1 MTPAAGEAPAPGPD
15 GDQDG
20 GSRDEGSRDDTD
32 PGRSIGAVVREL
44 APEFPDLTISKL
56 RFLETEG
63 LVTPQRLPS
72 GYRRYRRADVARLR
86 YVLTAQRDRFW
97 PLKVIREALDALDRG
112 LAPAGEA
119 AAVPGP
125 ATDPGPGDLTRVVGT
140 PGRPVVPVAAPD
152 PELPEPDALGPGRAL
167 RLTDAELCEASGLTP
182 DALTALTGYGL
193 LRAGRDGHWDEP
205 ALAVATAAARLAAVG
220 IEPRHLRPF
229 RTAADREVAL
239 VRQAV
244 RPGDEAEVRR
254 VLQQCLALHVALVRA
269 GAAAPPT
276 A

>member
-1 MTPAAGEAPAPGPD
+1 MTATGDAPAAGPGD
-15 GDQDG
+15 A
-20 GSRDEGSRDDTD
+20 RTEGAAAGTT
-32 PGRSIGAVVREL
+32 GRSIGAVVDEL
-44 APEFPDLTISKL
+44 VGEFPDLTISKL

-63 LVTPQRLPS
+63 LVTPLRLPS
-72 GYRRYRRADVARLR
+72 GYRRYRESDLDRLR

-97 PLKVIREALDALDRG
+97 PLKVIRDALDALDRG
-112 LAPAGEA
+112 LTPAGDR
-119 AAVPGP
+119 V
-125 ATDPGPGDLTRVVGT
+125 TDSPDDTGGVSGRVAGT
-140 PGRPVVPVAAPD
+140 PGRPVVPTVAPD
-152 PELPEPDALGPGRAL
+152 PELPHPDDLGPGRAL
-167 RLTDAELCEASGLTP
+167 RLTDAELCDASGLTP
-182 DALTALTGYGL
+182 EALAALAGYGL
-193 LRAGRDGHWDEP
+193 LRPGRDGHWDEP
-205 ALAVATAAARLAAVG
+205 ALAVASAAAQLAAVG

-269 GAAAPPT
+269 GTAAPPT